1 MILVEEIPKSRNPE
15 TVHKPVAPYVH
26 QIEVTGPN
34 KWLTLSGQLGME
46 IDGMVPD
53 DPLEQLQ
60 LALDNIRRNLMAAN
74 MNVEDLTK
82 MVFYL
87 VGDFNADKRRKIIGD
102 FLGEHLPCTTMI
114 YVVALAAPVFKV
126 EIEAWACKEII

>member
-1 MILVEEIPKSRNPE
+1 MKISRNPD
-15 TVHKPVAPYVH
+15 TIHHPVAPYVH

-34 KWLTLSGQLGME
+34 RWLNLSGQLGMAMN
-46 IDGMVPD
+46 GTVPE

-60 LALDNIRRNLMAAN
+60 LALENVKKNLDAAE
-74 MNVEDLTK
+74 MEIKDLTK

-87 VGDFNADKRRKIIGD
+87 VGDFEAEQRRKMIGE

-114 YVVALAAPVFKV
+114 YVVALAAPLFKV
-126 EIEAWACKEII
+126 EIDAWACKEI

>member
-1 MILVEEIPKSRNPE
+1 LKKSRNPE

-60 LALDNIRRNLMAAN
+60 LALDNIRRNLKAAN

-82 MVFYL
+82 IVFYL
-87 VGDFNADKRRKIIGD
+87 VGDFNAKKRRKIIGD

-126 EIEAWACKEII
+126 EIDAWACKEIN

>member
-1 MILVEEIPKSRNPE
+1 LKKSQNPE
-15 TVHKPVAPYVH
+15 TIHKPVAPYVH

-60 LALDNIRRNLMAAN
+60 LALDNIRRNLKAAN

-82 MVFYL
+82 IVFYL
-87 VGDFNADKRRKIIGD
+87 VGDFNAKKRRKIIGD

-126 EIEAWACKEII
+126 EIDAWACKEIN

>member
-1 MILVEEIPKSRNPE
+1 MKKSQNPE

-34 KWLTLSGQLGME
+34 KWLTLSGQLGIE

-60 LALDNIRRNLMAAN
+60 LALDNIRRNLEAAN
-74 MNVEDLTK
+74 MNVGDLTK

-87 VGDFNADKRRKIIGD
+87 VGDFNTDKRRKIIGD

-126 EIEAWACKEII
+126 EVDAWACKEFI

>member
-1 MILVEEIPKSRNPE
+1 MKKSRNPE
-15 TVHKPVAPYVH
+15 TIHKPVASYVH

-46 IDGMVPD
+46 VDGAVPN

-60 LALDNIRRNLMAAN
+60 LALDNIRRNLEAAN

-126 EIEAWACKEII
+126 EVDAWACKEIDSNKRW

>member
-1 MILVEEIPKSRNPE
+1 MKKSRNPE

-60 LALDNIRRNLMAAN
+60 LALDNIRRNLKAAN

-82 MVFYL
+82 IVFYL
-87 VGDFNADKRRKIIGD
+87 VGDFNAEKRRKIIGD

-126 EIEAWACKEII
+126 EIDAWACKEIN